1 MLKNLQIK
9 ANVQLIRTCVLV
21 RYLEH
26 GPWKGLPDRP
36 ATYLIDLGKHIKKE
50 GLKQPILFPVGKITE
65 RTCIYKKKHWIGSF
79 AEWGYTLSTTE
90 EGYSLLNEDN
100 NDQNLISYLA

>member
-1 MLKNLQIK
+1 MTKERKEKSKAKKPKKIKTLIDLLKNLLIK

-26 GPWKGLPDRP
+26 GTRKGLPDRS

-50 GLKQPILFPVGKITE
+50 GLKQPILFPVSKITE
-65 RTCIYKKKHWIGSF
+65 RTCIYKKN
-79 AEWGYTLSTTE
+79 TE
-90 EGYSLLNEDN
+90 
-100 NDQNLISYLA
+100 